1 VLPDL
6 PVSSHLPALA
16 DALARA
22 GVAVLEAPPGAGKTT
37 LVPLRLLAEP
47 WLRQGRI
54 LLLEPRR
61 LAARA
66 AARRMARLLDE
77 EPGRTVGFR
86 IRGDSAV
93 TKATRIEVVT
103 EGILTRML
111 QRDPA
116 LEGVALVIFDEFHE
130 RSVHADLGLA
140 LCLQGRALLRPDLRV
155 LVMSATLDGEAV
167 ARLLGDAPRITAPG
181 RSFPVETR
189 YLPPRHDLPLDAAV
203 VSAVRL
209 ALAEAEG
216 DVLAFLPGQR
226 EIRRAADRLQQAL
239 VGDPGGPVAIHGL
252 YSTLPQ
258 TAQDAVL
265 APAPV
270 GTRKVILA
278 TSIAESSLTIDG
290 TRVVI
295 DSGMARVPRFSPR
308 SGMTRLATV
317 RVSRASADQRRGR
330 AGRTAPGVCYRL
342 WHPSEDAALIPRSTP
357 EIVEA
362 DLAPLALE
370 LAIRGVSDPAEL
382 AWLDQPP
389 AAALKEARILL
400 TQLGALDRDHRVT
413 AHGRAMAEVG
423 AHPRLAHLLLRGQA
437 MGALPLAARLAAVL
451 EERDCLH
458 RPGGPPDADIR
469 LRLELLAESSVPPLY
484 QGHEVDRAALR
495 RLRDVAAERER
506 SLGGGR
512 AVPGAAVE
520 VDPGVLLSLAYPDR
534 VGLRRADQAGRFL
547 LRNGQGVR
555 VDSPALL
562 HVDCLVAPELD
573 GDPRE
578 SRIWL
583 AAPLDLAD
591 LRKVYGDQIISET
604 ILEWREPAGTLVAA
618 RQTRLGALVLAE
630 VAIGNPD
637 AGAVR
642 EAVLG
647 LVRRGGLDLLGWD
660 EDSLAMRQRLAFVH
674 RLDPGGWPDVSDA
687 HLLATLDDWLG
698 PLVGSVRRRDDLRRI
713 DLRQALLGFL
723 DREHR
728 HRLGELAPTHLT
740 VPSGSSIRIDYGDP
754 AAPALA
760 VRLQEVFGLQATPRI
775 GGGAV
780 PVTLHLLSPARRPV
794 QVTRD
799 LAGFWARSYFEV
811 RKELKGRYP
820 RHDWPDDPLVAEP
833 RRGRG
838 GGRR

>member
-1 VLPDL
+1 MLPEL

-16 DALARA
+16 NALAQA

-37 LVPLRLLAEP
+37 LVPLTLLPEP
-47 WLRQGRI
+47 WLLRRRI

-66 AARRMARLLDE
+66 AARRMARLLDQ
-77 EPGRTVGFR
+77 PLGHTVGFR
-86 IRGDSAV
+86 IRGESAV
-93 TKATRIEVVT
+93 SAATRIEVVT

-111 QRDPA
+111 QHDPA
-116 LEGVALVIFDEFHE
+116 LEGVGLVIFDEFHE

-140 LCLQGRALLRPDLRV
+140 LCLQGRTLLRPDLRL
-155 LVMSATLDGEAV
+155 LVMSAALDGEAI

-181 RSFPVETR
+181 RSFPVDTR
-189 YLPPRHDLPLDAAV
+189 HLPPRVGLPLDAAV
-203 VSAVRL
+203 VAAIRQ
-209 ALAEAEG
+209 ALPETAG
-216 DVLAFLPGQR
+216 DILAFLPGQR
-226 EIRRAADRLQQAL
+226 EIRWAADRLQQAL
-239 VGDPGGPVAIHGL
+239 AAVDPSAPVAVHPL
-252 YSTLPQ
+252 YGTLPQ
-258 TAQDAVL
+258 TAQDAAL
-265 APAPV
+265 TPAPP

-278 TSIAESSLTIDG
+278 TSIAESSLTIEG
-290 TRVVI
+290 IRVVV

-308 SGMTRLATV
+308 TGMTRLATV

-342 WHPSEDAALIPRSTP
+342 WHASEDATLVPRATP
-357 EIVEA
+357 EILEA

-389 AAALKEARILL
+389 AAALKEARSLL
-400 TQLGALDRDHRVT
+400 TQLGALDEGGRAT

-423 AHPRLAHLLLRGQA
+423 AHPRLAHLLLRGQS
-437 MGALPLAARLAAVL
+437 MGALPQAARLAAVL

-469 LRLELLAESSVPPLY
+469 LRLELLAESSVPSLF

-495 RLRDVAAERER
+495 RLREVAGEWA
-506 SLGGGR
+506 R
-512 AVPGAAVE
+512 AVGGLPAHPGRSAD
-520 VDPGVLLSLAYPDR
+520 VDPGLLLSLAYPDR
-534 VGLRRADQAGRFL
+534 VALRRPGQAGRFL

-562 HVDCLVAPELD
+562 HLDCVVAAELD

-578 SRIWL
+578 SRVWL
-583 AAPLDLAD
+583 AAPLGLAD
-591 LRKVYGDQIISET
+591 LREVYRDQIVTET
-604 ILEWREPAGTLVAA
+604 VLEWREPAGTLVAA
-618 RQTRLGALVLAE
+618 RQTRLGALVLGE
-630 VAIGNPD
+630 VPIGDPD

-642 EAVLG
+642 EAVLT
-647 LVRRGGLDLLGWD
+647 LVRKTGIELLGWD
-660 EDSLAMRQRLAFVH
+660 DDSSALRSRLAFVH
-674 RLDPGGWPDVSDA
+674 QLEPAAWPDVSDA
-687 HLLATLDDWLG
+687 PLLETLDQWLG
-698 PLVGSVRRRDDLRRI
+698 PWLGSVRRRDDLRRI
-713 DLRQALLGFL
+713 DLGQALLAPL
-723 DREHR
+723 DWDRR
-728 HRLGELAPTHLT
+728 RRLDELAPTHLA
-740 VPSGSSIRIDYGDP
+740 VPSGSRIRIDYRDP
-754 AAPALA
+754 AAPVLA
-760 VRLQEVFGLQATPRI
+760 VRLQELFGLRATPRI

-780 PVTLHLLSPARRPV
+780 LVTLHLLSPARRPV
-794 QVTRD
+794 QVTQD

-833 RRGRG
+833 RRGTK
-838 GGRR
+838 RR